1 VPTKVKP
8 IPDGYHTVTPYLI
21 VNGGAAAIEFYK
33 KAFGA
38 REVFRMSQPDGKI
51 GHAEIQIGDSRVMLA
66 DEVPEMQHRSPKSLG
81 GSPISILL
89 YVENVDAVVDRAVR
103 AGAKLSRPV
112 ADQFYGDRTGGLQD
126 PFGHDWYVAT
136 HVEDVS
142 EEEMKKRMA
151 AQSGNSTQT
160 A

>member
-1 VPTKVKP
+1 
-8 IPDGYHTVTPYLI
+8 
-21 VNGGAAAIEFYK
+21 
-33 KAFGA
+33 
-38 REVFRMSQPDGKI
+38 M
-51 GHAEIQIGDSRVMLA
+51 
-66 DEVPEMQHRSPKSLG
+66 
-81 GSPISILL
+81 
-89 YVENVDAVVDRAVR
+89 DAVVDQAVR

-142 EEEMKKRMA
+142 EEEMKKRAA
-151 AQSGNSTQT
+151 AQSANSTQS